1 MVFDR
6 IALVLL
12 LSGSAMARAQQQPSP
27 PTEAGDRE
35 AKLRVSTEIKAG
47 LRWSEDDRMPLDF
60 PFPAEFVP
68 VGEPNVALQTV
79 APGSSLE
86 VSKATVFLDAELP
99 RSIAA
104 HAKIDFIDLYDRNP
118 TSTDANVDV
127 DEAWINLGRRW
138 EPLGALPAKAFYVL
152 LGKAPK
158 LERQP
163 VRRLES
169 YGLVATA
176 FNRFPDLQ
184 LQAGAS
190 LGTHVYLVGQVSNGN
205 PIFMRD
211 PNALAGDRGT
221 DPPPRPDPK
230 LHSGFPV
237 FYHAE
242 VEELELGDHFEY
254 GGAAGLRFVRE
265 DLKRAVDALA
275 FYYRT
280 TLSKNARLR
289 GTFYE
294 GDLDILAG
302 AGIPL
307 PVRGDKR
314 TEGGFNLNLRL
325 GELTAF
331 GQLVKEESAGLPRTG
346 FEAELGW
353 RLVLG
358 DLGDPGDLF
367 PAIQPAVRYSRL
379 DNDFSAPQGFIVP
392 TAVWDWEKWDV
403 GARLTIVKR
412 LDLTVEY
419 SHNVIASPRPIQ
431 HDEMLG
437 TLRLRF

>member
-1 MVFDR
+1 MAFGR
-6 IALVLL
+6 IPLL
-12 LSGSAMARAQQQPSP
+12 LVVLGPAVAWAQHPSP
-27 PTEAGDRE
+27 PTEGEDRRVE
-35 AKLRVSTEIKAG
+35 LRVSTEIKAG
-47 LRWSEDDRMPLDF
+47 VRWSKHDRLPLDF
-60 PFPAEFVP
+60 PFPPEFVP
-68 VGEPNVALQTV
+68 VGEPNVALETV

-86 VSKATVFLDAELP
+86 LSKATVFLDAALP

-104 HAKIDFIDLYDRNP
+104 HAKIDFVDLYDRNP

-127 DEAWINLGRRW
+127 DEAWVSVGRRW
-138 EPLGALPAKAFYVL
+138 DPLGPLPAKAFYVL

-169 YGLVATA
+169 YGLVGTA

-184 LQAGAS
+184 LQAGAA
-190 LGTHVYLVGQVSNGN
+190 LGAHVYLIGQISNGN

-221 DPPPRPDPK
+221 DLPPRPDPK
-230 LHSGFPV
+230 LHSGFPI

-242 VEELELGDHFEY
+242 VEELERDDHFEY
-254 GGAAGLRFVRE
+254 GGAAGLRFGRE
-265 DLKRAVDALA
+265 DRDRSIDVLA
-275 FYYRT
+275 FAYRT
-280 TLSKNARLR
+280 TLSKAAKLR

-294 GDLDILAG
+294 GDLDLLAG

-307 PVRGDKR
+307 PVRGTKR
-314 TEGGFNLNLRL
+314 TEGGLNLNVRL
-325 GELTAF
+325 GEFLAF
-331 GQLVKEESAGLPRTG
+331 GQLVREESAGLPRTG
-346 FEAELGW
+346 FEAELAW
-353 RLVLG
+353 RFLLG
-358 DLGDPGDLF
+358 DVGDPGDFL

-379 DNDFSAPQGFIVP
+379 DNDFSAPPGFIVP
-392 TAVWDWEKWDV
+392 TAVWDWRRWDV

-419 SHNVIASPRPIQ
+419 AHNEIASPRPIH
-431 HDEMLG
+431 HDEVLG
-437 TLRLRF
+437 TLRFRF